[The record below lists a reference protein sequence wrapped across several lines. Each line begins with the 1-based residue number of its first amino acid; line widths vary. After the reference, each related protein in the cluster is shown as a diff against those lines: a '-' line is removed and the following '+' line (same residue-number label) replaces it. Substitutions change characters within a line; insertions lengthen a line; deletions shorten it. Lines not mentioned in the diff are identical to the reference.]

1 MKKLLFIWVLFA
13 GGMISCNQEENP
25 GLFDKVERY
34 MEAYPDS
41 ALLLLNQLPHPE
53 RLHGK
58 QRADYALLL
67 TQARDKNHLDSL
79 QSDSIIRIAVD
90 YYRNSE
96 DKVKAGEALFYY
108 GKIMA
113 LQDSVATAMRA
124 YLDAEKVIEEI
135 QDYRL
140 KALLQEYIGY
150 LNYTR
155 FMYKKAVDNYQKSV
169 YYSSKINDT
178 LKIVYGYRNI
188 AHIYLTK
195 HNNDS
200 ACWYAQS
207 GIAILKGDSTVSV
220 VPSLLQILGIVERN
234 EGHSLNAIKYF
245 QTAIKY
251 EKDLSVID
259 HYYLSLGDIY
269 LEIGQ
274 FEKAKACFE
283 RELTSKKVFTQA
295 GAYNYLF
302 LLEKK
307 RGDYAKAL
315 YYKEKSDSLLHV
327 AQDEKS
333 KGLILDLQQKH
344 ESDKL
349 IMMNKQIKQDYQIQ
363 FYLFL
368 SCVLSLIIV
377 CIGVVFYGKRIYKER
392 FRKNLRIIKENERII
407 NQYAYELDVL
417 KQKANLAAESD
428 KEKIGKLNQKI
439 LLLSNENKEIR
450 ENICVNAV
458 FLIAQLKKSTL
469 IVKRMSKTEKSHIFE
484 YVDLLYGNFVSRL
497 RAEYELT
504 ENNIM
509 LAALLKIGFSSKE
522 LVFVFDC
529 EMNSVF
535 RMKQRLKERLHLDGG
550 SKLENF
556 IALY

>member
-1 MKKLLFIWVLFA
+1 
-13 GGMISCNQEENP
+13 
-25 GLFDKVERY
+25 
-34 MEAYPDS
+34 MEVYPDS
-41 ALLLLNQLPHPE
+41 ALLLLDQLPHPE
-53 RLHGK
+53 KLHGK

-79 QSDSIIRIAVD
+79 QSDSIIKIAVD

-113 LQDSVATAMRA
+113 LQDSVATAMQA
-124 YLDAEKVIEEI
+124 FLDAEKVIEET
-135 QDYRL
+135 QNYKL

-155 FMYKKAVDNYQKSV
+155 FMYKKAVDNYQKSI

-188 AHIYLTK
+188 AHIYVAK

-200 ACWYAQS
+200 ARWYAQS
-207 GIAILKGDSTVSV
+207 GMAILKGDSTVSV
-220 VPSLLQILGIVERN
+220 VPSLLQILGIVERD
-234 EGHSLNAIKYF
+234 EGRFSNAIKYF

-251 EKDLSVID
+251 ERYPNVID

-274 FEKAKACFE
+274 FEEAKGCFE

-315 YYKEKSDSLLHV
+315 YYKEKSDSLLYV

-333 KGLILDLQQKH
+333 RGLILDLQQKYA
-344 ESDKL
+344 SDKL
-349 IMMNKQIKQDYQIQ
+349 IMMNKQIKQDNQIQ

-368 SCVLSLIIV
+368 SCVLSLII
-377 CIGVVFYGKRIYKER
+377 IGIGIVFYGKRIYKER

-407 NQYAYELDVL
+407 NQYAYELDAL
-417 KQKANLAAESD
+417 KQRANLAAESD

-439 LLLSNENKEIR
+439 LLLSNENREIR

-458 FLIAQLKKSTL
+458 FLIDQLKKSTL

-484 YVDLLYGNFVSRL
+484 YVDLLYGNFISRL

-535 RMKQRLKERLHLDGG
+535 RMKQRLKERLHLDGE

-556 IALY
+556 VTLY

>member
-1 MKKLLFIWVLFA
+1 MKKLLFIWVLFV
-13 GGMISCNQEENP
+13 GGMISCRQEENP
-25 GLFDKVERY
+25 SFFDKVERY
-34 MEAYPDS
+34 MEVYPDS
-41 ALLLLNQLPHPE
+41 ALLLLDQLPHPE
-53 RLHGK
+53 KLHGK

-79 QSDSIIRIAVD
+79 QSDSIIKIAVD

-113 LQDSVATAMRA
+113 LQDSVATAMQA
-124 YLDAEKVIEEI
+124 FLDAEKVIEET
-135 QDYRL
+135 QNYKL

-155 FMYKKAVDNYQKSV
+155 FMYKKAVDNYQKSI

-188 AHIYLTK
+188 AHIYLAK

-200 ACWYAQS
+200 ARWYAQS
-207 GIAILKGDSTVSV
+207 GMAILKGDSTVSV
-220 VPSLLQILGIVERN
+220 VPSLLQILGIVERD
-234 EGHSLNAIKYF
+234 EGRFSNAIKYF

-251 EKDLSVID
+251 ERYPNVID

-274 FEKAKACFE
+274 FEEAKGCFE

-315 YYKEKSDSLLHV
+315 YYKEKSDSLLYV

-333 KGLILDLQQKH
+333 RGLILDLQQKYA
-344 ESDKL
+344 SDKL
-349 IMMNKQIKQDYQIQ
+349 IMMNKQIKQDNQIQ

-368 SCVLSLIIV
+368 SCVLSLII
-377 CIGVVFYGKRIYKER
+377 IGIGIVFYGKRIYKER

-407 NQYAYELDVL
+407 NQYAYELDAL
-417 KQKANLAAESD
+417 KQRANLAAESD

-439 LLLSNENKEIR
+439 LLLSNENREIR

-458 FLIAQLKKSTL
+458 FLIDQLKKSTL

-484 YVDLLYGNFVSRL
+484 YVDLLYGNFISRL

-535 RMKQRLKERLHLDGG
+535 RMKQRLKERLHLDGE

-556 IALY
+556 VTLY